1 MKNDSLLSKAKTW
14 CRTLLVPYLID
25 FVELANKAKWTPL
38 LYLSLAIADTATIG
52 QSYNYYIHYTG
63 IFVGMIAVV
72 YVVSELLRTGRVT
85 TSKFLTNASFFVFA
99 IHGLFI
105 SRFTQLLIMTFHPE
119 LPVAILFLYF
129 FVPVATI
136 LISLGLYKYL
146 NKGLPSFTKAATGG
160 R

>member
-14 CRTLLVPYLID
+14 CRTLPVPYLID

-38 LYLSLAIADTATIG
+38 FYLSLAIA
-52 QSYNYYIHYTG
+52 
-63 IFVGMIAVV
+63 
-72 YVVSELLRTGRVT
+72 
-85 TSKFLTNASFFVFA
+85 
-99 IHGLFI
+99 
-105 SRFTQLLIMTFHPE
+105 MTFHPE

-146 NKGLPSFTKAATGG
+146 NKWLPSFTKAATGG